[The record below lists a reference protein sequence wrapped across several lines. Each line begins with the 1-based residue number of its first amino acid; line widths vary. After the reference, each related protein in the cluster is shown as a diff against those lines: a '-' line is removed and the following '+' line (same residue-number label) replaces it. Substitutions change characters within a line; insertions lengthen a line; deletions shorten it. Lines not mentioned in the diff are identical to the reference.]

1 LIIGTRG
8 SSLALSQANLVKEA
22 LEKVYTNLNVELKI
36 VKTKGD
42 KILDVALSKIG
53 DKGLFTKELE
63 NELFKKNVDIA
74 VHSLKD
80 LPTQLPEGLV
90 LGGVLQRGEFRD
102 ALIHI
107 SGKNFNELTEDDIIA
122 TSSLRRRAQ
131 LMKHSTAFR
140 VVDIRGNVNTRIKKM
155 NEGYCTA
162 MIMAAAGLQRLNMDH
177 MITQILD
184 PEIIVPAVS
193 QGAIAM
199 EVRDD
204 DKATKELLN
213 NVTHKNTLIA
223 ITAERLFLGMIEG
236 GCQVP
241 VGCYSK
247 ITGNKFK
254 IEGFVS
260 DMDGSKI
267 IRDHVEGDI
276 SRSDL
281 LARELANL
289 FIKKG
294 APEIIEQIRKMNKG

>member
-1 LIIGTRG
+1 MIIGTRG

-131 LMKHSTAFR
+131 LMKHNTAFR